1 MILLADTRLTLG
13 QRWHRLRTSRR
24 FPLMLFLGLLFFG
37 ALSQTY
43 YYWWAVRIEQMLVRN
58 QGRARRLD
66 IYPQS
71 VKKYLGQK
79 FVSRFEPI
87 QLVHVYFR
95 PATERTGH
103 THDLAL
109 LRGALFLEEI
119 DICGPLTKDDVQ
131 QLKQLTTLK
140 KVQAWHDS
148 VSVVEGVNQL
158 PRLTSLSVLFQKRPD
173 TDVFQ
178 KIAVIPQLEKL
189 RTFWGGSERGLPVI
203 DGMRALATSQ
213 SLYQLE
219 TRLENDEFLALTD
232 ILPDG
237 SLPLPE
243 LRELKIHGSNV
254 ALASMDNLKNLPDL
268 IHLDMTGW
276 KISHEHL
283 IPLRQ
288 LRHLRTLY
296 LEENKKLTDAAVD
309 ILISL
314 PNLQSLN
321 VKQTGIT
328 DDGLVRLASMR
339 RLRCFRAHPRS
350 QAARIS
356 IRQKLP
362 AGCEFDTN

>member
-1 MILLADTRLTLG
+1 MILFADTRLTLG

-24 FPLMLFLGLLFFG
+24 FPLMLFLGLLFCG
-37 ALSQTY
+37 ALSQVY
-43 YYWWAVRIEQMLVRN
+43 YYWWAVRIEQMLKRN
-58 QGRARRLD
+58 RGGAGRLD
-66 IYPQS
+66 IYPATL
-71 VKKYLGQK
+71 KKYLGQQ
-79 FVSRFEPI
+79 FVRRFEPI
-87 QLVHVYFR
+87 RSVNLDFR
-95 PATERTGH
+95 DMAERTGH
-103 THDLAL
+103 TYDLAL

-119 DICGPLTKDDVQ
+119 DIAGPVTEDDVQ
-131 QLKQLTTLK
+131 QLRQLTTLK
-140 KVQAWHDS
+140 RVEVFQDS
-148 VSVVEGVNQL
+148 VSVVDGVYQL
-158 PRLTSLSVLFQKRPD
+158 PRLTSLSVLFRKPPD
-173 TDVFQ
+173 AAEFQ
-178 KIAVIPQLEKL
+178 KIAAIPQLEKL
-189 RTFWGGSERGLPVI
+189 RTYWGGNGPPVI

-219 TRLENDEFLALTD
+219 ARLENDEFLALTD

-243 LRELKIHGSNV
+243 LRELKIHGSTV
-254 ALASMDNLKNLPDL
+254 ALASMNNLKNLPDL

-276 KISHEHL
+276 RISHEHL

-321 VKQTGIT
+321 VKQTAIT
-328 DDGLVRLASMR
+328 DDGLMRLAKIR
-339 RLRCFRAHPRS
+339 RLRCFRAHPRTG
-350 QAARIS
+350 AARIA
-356 IRQKLP
+356 IRQSLP